1 MKKNSNSYVLDTS
14 AWLTLIEDE
23 AGADIV
29 ESLLDKA
36 NQGIIEIV
44 VSFMSCMEVFYITLQ
59 ERDVDKARTRLN
71 LMGSLP
77 ITRTESTESLA
88 LIAGRLKARCRLSVA
103 DAWIAALAQE
113 RGSVLL
119 HKDPE
124 FDQLEDTVVLQKL
137 PYK

>member
-59 ERDVDKARTRLN
+59 ERDVGKARTRLN

-103 DAWIAALAQE
+103 DAWIAAMAQE

>member
-59 ERDVDKARTRLN
+59 ERDVDEARTRLN

-77 ITRTESTESLA
+77 ITRAESTESLA